1 MSVTWQFLRL
11 QRTALLVWGVILVLM
26 VFAVTSATPAVTAG
40 NGMEV
45 LVNSLGPALQR
56 MAGGDLNRFASPVDA
71 YIVMKLLMLL
81 PALVGVY
88 VVLATGAV
96 VAREQ
101 ARGTLDFLLSLPLD
115 RATVLRQRFLGVV
128 AACALL
134 YAAMWLCLVGGLT
147 LNGVPG
153 SYGRYALALIG
164 AYAVNMAQAG
174 LVLVLSVA
182 LREYAHIVRYG
193 LALVLGAY
201 LFSFALQAGGVLTW
215 LQNLL
220 LYGLA
225 NPFPA
230 VADGRIPWAALLAGI
245 GGVALGL
252 VWGGRIFNR
261 KELQ

>member
-1 MSVTWQFLRL
+1 MTVTWQFLRL
-11 QRTALLVWGVILVLM
+11 QRTALFVWGAILVLM
-26 VFAVTSATPAVTAG
+26 VFGVTSATPAVTAG

-45 LVNSLGPALQR
+45 LMKSLGPALRQ

-128 AACALL
+128 AASALL
-134 YAAMWLCLVGGLT
+134 YAAMWLCLVGGLE

-201 LFSFALQAGGVLTW
+201 LFSVALQAGGVLTW

-230 VADGRIPWAALLAGI
+230 VADGQFPWAALLAGC
-245 GGVALGL
+245 GGVTLGL
-252 VWGGRIFNR
+252 VWGGRIFAR